1 MLPVLR
7 YATPLVCKILG
18 FAEHEPAP
26 SSEAIRSSVRAA
38 SALLNQTSELL
49 LNSQPF
55 CWLARCHTGRQSCN
69 QIHIHA
75 ALLGSQQMNSL
86 DPRSLHPRAC
96 CCIILRG
103 RHGERSQELGRERER
118 EREREDAASERLLS
132 ASLRVER
139 PVTWRPLDA
148 GVGRRAE
155 FHGGIVFVRKATE
168 AIHCLS
174 VICLGNQGWG
184 LICLVWFGWNYENV
198 SWHAPPTLAGV
209 CSSIPLALIE
219 L

>member
-1 MLPVLR
+1 MCCATLR
-7 YATPLVCKILG
+7 YATRLQDSG
-18 FAEHEPAP
+18 FCRARTGPFL
-26 SSEAIRSSVRAA
+26 RSNSFVRSCRERAA
-38 SALLNQTSELL
+38 EPVTSEL

-155 FHGGIVFVRKATE
+155 FHGGIVFVRNATE
-168 AIHCLS
+168 ATHCLS

-184 LICLVWFGWNYENV
+184 LICLVWFGLV
-198 SWHAPPTLAGV
+198 GTTRTLVGTRRRHSPGFAR
-209 CSSIPLALIE
+209 PFRWR
-219 L
+219 